1 MVHSEK
7 GYFTEKIVQQVSM
20 GNRNLSVTCMGEG
33 QPTVVLE
40 SGLGDDAGIWANTEL
55 QPKIAAFSKVC
66 AYSRAG
72 LGESDPAPGQRTVQD
87 VIDDLEALLADSS
100 MKGPFV
106 LIGHSIGGLIVNMY
120 AHQHPQQ
127 VAGLILV
134 DSSHP
139 NQEGEL
145 RKVLPRALNDAFD
158 KHKWPE
164 NWDFLAAGN
173 QGETEYIQPGSL
185 TDKPVVVLTADTSLL
200 DQEDI
205 DWTKENIWAGYN
217 EDVARVEKEMWKGL
231 QAQYTELSSNTRRT
245 EIRGS
250 SHYIQLDNP
259 EVVVE
264 AIRQVVEA
272 VRTGQ
277 LLQPSE
283 K

>member
-1 MVHSEK
+1 MEQINV
-7 GYFTEKIVQQVSM
+7 
-20 GNRNLSVTCMGEG
+20 GNRNLAVTCRGEG

-40 SGLGDDAGIWANTEL
+40 SGLGDDGGVWANIEL

-87 VIDDLEALLADSS
+87 VVDDLAALLADSS
-100 MKGPFV
+100 MDGPFV
-106 LIGHSIGGLIVNMY
+106 LVGHSIGGLIVNMY

-127 VAGLILV
+127 IAGLVFV

-139 NQEGEL
+139 NQGREF
-145 RKVLPRALNDAFD
+145 RKVRPEALNDAFD
-158 KHKWPE
+158 THNTSLE
-164 NWDFLAAGN
+164 NWDLLEAVK
-173 QGETEYIQPGSL
+173 QGETEYMQSGSL
-185 TDKPVVVLTADTSLL
+185 GDKLVVVLTADTSLV
-200 DQEDI
+200 DQETI

-217 EDVARVEKEMWKGL
+217 EDIYRAEKEVWKGL
-231 QAQYTELSSNTRRT
+231 QEQYAGLSSNIRHT

-264 AIRQVVEA
+264 AVRQVVEA
-272 VRTGQ
+272 VRTGKP
-277 LLQPSE
+277 LEPSE